1 MNDHLVLARELHGAH
16 LQHAGTGAGQ
26 LKHVVVG
33 DDVELLGAR
42 AHARVG
48 RVHAVH
54 VGVDLAHVG
63 VQAVRHRHRRGV
75 GAAATKRGD
84 VAVGVDALEP
94 GHYRDNA
101 PVQSLHDALVVH
113 LHDLGLGVRAV
124 RFDAGLAAREAHGL
138 VAARFD
144 GHGQQRHG
152 HLLARGQQTV
162 HLARRRVV
170 VERGGKAHQLVGGFA
185 HGGHDGDHLVPGL
198 LLRNELLRDHLDA
211 LRRSDGR
218 APEFAYD

>member
-1 MNDHLVLARELHGAH
+1 MNDDLVLARELHGAH
-16 LQHAGTGAGQ
+16 LQHAGARAGQ
-26 LKHVVVG
+26 LQHVVVR

-54 VGVDLAHVG
+54 IGVDLAHVG
-63 VQAVRHRHRRGV
+63 AQTVRHRHRRGV
-75 GAAATKRGD
+75 GAAAAERGD

-94 GHYRDNA
+94 GHHRDHA
-101 PVQSLHDALVVH
+101 LVQGFHDALVVH
-113 LHDLGLGVRAV
+113 LHDFGLGVHAV
-124 RFDAGLAAREAHGL
+124 RLDAGLTAREAHGL
-138 VAARFD
+138 VAARLD
-144 GHGQQRHG
+144 GHRQQRHG

-162 HLARRRVV
+162 HLARRRIV
-170 VERGGKAHQLVGGFA
+170 VERGRKAHELVGGFA

-218 APEFAYD
+218 APEFCYD